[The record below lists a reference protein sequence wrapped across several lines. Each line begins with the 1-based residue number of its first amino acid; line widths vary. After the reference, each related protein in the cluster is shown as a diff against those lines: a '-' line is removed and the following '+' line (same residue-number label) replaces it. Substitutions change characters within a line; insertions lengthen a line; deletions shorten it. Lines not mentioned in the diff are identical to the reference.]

1 MQIYIQILLI
11 VCKIMNLLGIDF
23 EEWFHPE
30 LIQKYITKKDNELS
44 VVYGID
50 KILELLRTHDTYAT
64 FFMVGE
70 LLEAKPEMMDKILDG
85 GHEIAFHTMYHNR
98 LDSMKNKQEFV
109 DELKKFSDLTSK
121 KSKGFRAPSLSLNY
135 SSAWAI
141 DALVENGYQ
150 YDSSIMPAKTK
161 LYGMPNAE
169 LKPYK
174 ITSKDLENNNHD
186 GKLIEFPLLTR
197 KFFNFSVPV
206 AGGFFIRLLPLRWIE
221 TAIKNNEKKNV
232 PSTFY
237 IHSWELTPEYMKKVP
252 LSKSDNFITYHNLKK
267 ASTKLEK
274 LLKKF
279 EFTSFERFISKNSY
293 LSTL

>member
-1 MQIYIQILLI
+1 MFLS
-11 VCKIMNLLGIDF
+11 MNLLGIDF

-30 LIQKYITKKDNELS
+30 LIQKYIKTKNHELS
-44 VVYGID
+44 VVNGID
-50 KILELLRTHDTYAT
+50 RILELLRKHETYAT

-70 LLEAKPEMMDKILDG
+70 LLEARPELLDKILDHD
-85 GHEIAFHTMYHNR
+85 HEIAFHTMYHHR
-98 LDSMKNKQEFV
+98 LDNMKNKQEFV
-109 DELKKFSDLTSK
+109 EEIKKFAELTSN
-121 KSKGFRAPSLSLNY
+121 KSKGFRAPSFSLNY

-150 YDSSIMPAKTK
+150 YDSSIVPAKTK

-169 LKPYK
+169 LQPYK
-174 ITSKDLENNNHD
+174 ITSKELEKNNHD

-206 AGGFFIRLLPLRWIE
+206 AGGFFIRLLPLRWIDK
-221 TAIKNNEKKNV
+221 AIEKNEARKI

-252 LSKSDNFITYHNLKK
+252 LSIRDNFITYHNLEK
-267 ASTKLEK
+267 SSSRLEK

-279 EFTSFERFISKNSY
+279 DFTSFERFISKNNFVTK
-293 LSTL
+293 L

>member
-1 MQIYIQILLI
+1 
-11 VCKIMNLLGIDF
+11 MNLLGIDF

-30 LIQKYITKKDNELS
+30 LIQKHIKAENHELS
-44 VVYGID
+44 VVNGID
-50 KILELLRTHDTYAT
+50 KILELLRKHDTYAT
-64 FFMVGE
+64 FFIVGE
-70 LLEAKPEMMDKILDG
+70 LLEAKPELMDKILNE

-98 LDSMKNKQEFV
+98 LDAMKNKQEFV
-109 DELKKFSDLTSK
+109 DELKKFAQLTSN
-121 KSKGFRAPSLSLNY
+121 KSKGFRAPSFSLNY

-150 YDSSIMPAKTK
+150 YDSSIVPAKTK

-174 ITSKDLENNNHD
+174 ITSKDLEKNNHD

-221 TAIKNNEKKNV
+221 KAIKNNENKKI

-237 IHSWELTPEYMKKVP
+237 IHSWELTPEHMRKVP
-252 LSKSDNFITYHNLKK
+252 LSKRDNFITYYNLEKTS
-267 ASTKLEK
+267 AKLEK

-279 EFTSFERFISKNSY
+279 KFTSFERFISDNSY

>member
-1 MQIYIQILLI
+1 
-11 VCKIMNLLGIDF
+11 MNLLGIDF

-30 LIQKYITKKDNELS
+30 LIQKYITKMDNNLS
-44 VVYGID
+44 VVNGID
-50 KILELLRTHDTYAT
+50 KILELLRKHDTYAT

-70 LLEAKPEMMDKILDG
+70 LLEAKPELMDKIIEG
-85 GHEIAFHTMYHNR
+85 GHEIAFHTMYHDR

-109 DELKKFSDLTSK
+109 DELKKFSQLTSN
-121 KSKGFRAPSLSLNY
+121 KSKGFRAPSFSLNY

-150 YDSSIMPAKTK
+150 YDSSIVPAKTS

-169 LKPYK
+169 IKPYK
-174 ITSKDLENNNHD
+174 ITTSNLEKNNQD
-186 GKLIEFPLLTR
+186 GKLIEFPLLT
-197 KFFNFSVPV
+197 KKIFHFSFPV

-221 TAIKNNEKKNV
+221 KAIKSNEDKKI

-237 IHSWELTPEYMKKVP
+237 IHSWELTPEHMRKVQM
-252 LSKSDNFITYHNLKK
+252 SKRDNFITYHNLEKTS
-267 ASTKLEK
+267 ARLEK

-279 EFTSFERFISKNSY
+279 EFTSFERFISNTGY
-293 LSTL
+293 TPNL

>member
-1 MQIYIQILLI
+1 MY
-11 VCKIMNLLGIDF
+11 CKVMNLLGIDF

-30 LIQKYITKKDNELS
+30 LIQKYITTKNNELS
-44 VVYGID
+44 VVNGID
-50 KILELLRTHDTYAT
+50 KILDLLRTHDTYAT

-70 LLEAKPEMMDKILDG
+70 LLEAKPELLDKILNG
-85 GHEIAFHTMYHNR
+85 GHEIAFHTMHHTR

-109 DELKKFSDLTSK
+109 DELKKFAKLTSN
-121 KSKGFRAPSLSLNY
+121 KSKGFRAPSFSLNY

-141 DALVENGYQ
+141 DALVDNGYQ
-150 YDSSIMPAKTK
+150 YDSSIVPAKTK

-174 ITSKDLENNNHD
+174 ITSKNLEKNNHN
-186 GKLIEFPLLTR
+186 GKLIEFPLLT
-197 KFFNFSVPV
+197 KKIFNFSIPM

-221 TAIKNNEKKNV
+221 KAIKNNESKKI
-232 PSTFY
+232 PSAFY
-237 IHSWELTPEYMKKVP
+237 IHSWELTPEYMRKVP
-252 LSKSDNFITYHNLKK
+252 LSKSDNFITYHNLEKTS
-267 ASTKLEK
+267 ARLEK

-279 EFTSFERFISKNSY
+279 KFTSFERFISENSY

>member
-1 MQIYIQILLI
+1 
-11 VCKIMNLLGIDF
+11 MNLLGIDF

-44 VVYGID
+44 VINGID

-109 DELKKFSDLTSK
+109 DELEKFADLTSK

-141 DALVENGYQ
+141 DALVENGYK

-174 ITSKDLENNNHD
+174 ITSKDLEKNNHD

-197 KFFNFSVPV
+197 KFFNFSIPV

-221 TAIKNNEKKNV
+221 TAIKNNEKKNI

-237 IHSWELTPEYMKKVP
+237 IHSWELTPEYMRKVP

>member
-1 MQIYIQILLI
+1 
-11 VCKIMNLLGIDF
+11 MNLLGIDF

-30 LIQKYITKKDNELS
+30 LIQKYTKKTDNELS
-44 VVYGID
+44 VVNGID
-50 KILELLRTHDTYAT
+50 KILDLLRINDTYAT

-70 LLEAKPEMMDKILDG
+70 LLERKSEILDKILGG
-85 GHEIAFHTMYHNR
+85 GHEIAFHTMRHKR
-98 LDSMKNKQEFV
+98 LDMMKNKQEFV
-109 DELKKFSDLTSK
+109 DELKKFGELTSN

-135 SSAWAI
+135 SSSWAI
-141 DALVENGYQ
+141 DALVENNYK
-150 YDSSIMPAKTK
+150 YDSSIIPAKTK

-174 ITSKDLENNNHD
+174 ITSKNLEKNNQD

-197 KFFNFSVPV
+197 KFFNYSVPM

-221 TAIKNNEKKNV
+221 TAIKNNEKNII

-237 IHSWELTPEYMKKVP
+237 IHSWELTPEYMRRIK
-252 LSKSDNFITYHNLKK
+252 LSRSDNFITYYNLEK
-267 ASTKLEK
+267 ASKKLEK

-279 EFTSFERFISKNSY
+279 EFTSFERYISNNSY

>member
-1 MQIYIQILLI
+1 
-11 VCKIMNLLGIDF
+11 MNLLGIDF

-30 LIQKYITKKDNELS
+30 LIQKYIKKTGNELS
-44 VVYGID
+44 VVNGID
-50 KILELLRTHDTYAT
+50 KILELLRTNDTYAT

-70 LLEAKPEMMDKILDG
+70 LLESKPELMDKILDG

-98 LDSMKNKQEFV
+98 LDFMKNKQEFV
-109 DELKKFSDLTSK
+109 DELKKFAELTSK
-121 KSKGFRAPSLSLNY
+121 KSKGFRAPSFSLNY
-135 SSAWAI
+135 SSSWAI

-150 YDSSIMPAKTK
+150 YDSSIVPAKTK

-174 ITSKDLENNNHD
+174 ITSEDLEKNNHN

-197 KFFNFSVPV
+197 KFFNYSIPV

-221 TAIKNNEKKNV
+221 TAIKNNENKKI

-237 IHSWELTPEYMKKVP
+237 IHSWELTPEHMKKVS

-267 ASTKLEK
+267 TTMRLEK

-279 EFTSFERFISKNSY
+279 EFTSFERFISKNNY
-293 LSTL
+293 LSKL

>member
-1 MQIYIQILLI
+1 
-11 VCKIMNLLGIDF
+11 MNLLGIDF

-30 LIQKYITKKDNELS
+30 LIQKHITTKNNELS
-44 VVYGID
+44 VVNGID
-50 KILELLRTHDTYAT
+50 KILDLLRTHGTYAT

-70 LLEAKPEMMDKILDG
+70 LLEAKPELLDKILNG
-85 GHEIAFHTMYHNR
+85 GHEIAFHTMYHTR

-109 DELKKFSDLTSK
+109 DELKKFAELTSN
-121 KSKGFRAPSLSLNY
+121 KSKGFRAPSFSLNY

-141 DALVENGYQ
+141 DALIENGYQ
-150 YDSSIMPAKTK
+150 YDSSIVPAKTK

-174 ITSKDLENNNHD
+174 ITSKDLENNSPD

-197 KFFNFSVPV
+197 KIFNFSIPM
-206 AGGFFIRLLPLRWIE
+206 AGGFFIRLLPLKWIE
-221 TAIKNNEKKNV
+221 NAIKNNESNNI

-237 IHSWELTPEYMKKVP
+237 IHSWELTPEYMQKVS
-252 LSKSDNFITYHNLKK
+252 LSKMDNFITYHNLEKTS
-267 ASTKLEK
+267 AKLEK

-279 EFTSFERFISKNSY
+279 EFTSFERFISENSY

>member
-1 MQIYIQILLI
+1 
-11 VCKIMNLLGIDF
+11 MNLLGIDF

-44 VVYGID
+44 VVNGID
-50 KILELLRTHDTYAT
+50 KILELLRKHDTYAT

-98 LDSMKNKQEFV
+98 LDSMKNKEEFV
-109 DELKKFSDLTSK
+109 DELKKFADLTSK

-174 ITSKDLENNNHD
+174 ITSKNLENNNHN

-197 KFFNFSVPV
+197 KIFNFSVPV

-221 TAIKNNEKKNV
+221 TAIENNEKKNV

-237 IHSWELTPEYMKKVP
+237 IHSWELTPEYMRKIP
-252 LSKSDNFITYHNLKK
+252 MSKSDNFITYHNLKK

-279 EFTSFERFISKNSY
+279 KFTSFERFISDNSY

>member
-1 MQIYIQILLI
+1 
-11 VCKIMNLLGIDF
+11 MNLLGIDF

>member
-1 MQIYIQILLI
+1 
-11 VCKIMNLLGIDF
+11 MNLLGIDF

-30 LIQKYITKKDNELS
+30 LIQKYITKKDNKFS
-44 VVYGID
+44 VVNGID
-50 KILELLRTHDTYAT
+50 KILELLRKHDTYAT

-70 LLEAKPEMMDKILDG
+70 LLEDKPELMDKILDG

-98 LDSMKNKQEFV
+98 LDSMSNKQEFV
-109 DELKKFSDLTSK
+109 EELKKYAKLTSN
-121 KSKGFRAPSLSLNY
+121 KSRGFRAPSFSLNY
-135 SSAWAI
+135 SSAWAV

-150 YDSSIMPAKTK
+150 YDSSIVPAKTK

-174 ITSKDLENNNHD
+174 ITSKDLERNNHD

-197 KFFNFSVPV
+197 KIFNFSIPV

-221 TAIKNNEKKNV
+221 TAIKNNENKKI

-237 IHSWELTPEYMKKVP
+237 IHSWELTPEHMRKIP
-252 LSKSDNFITYHNLKK
+252 MSKSDDFITYHNLKK
-267 ASTKLEK
+267 TSVKLEK

-279 EFTSFERFISKNSY
+279 KFTSFERFISENKD
-293 LSTL
+293 LATL

>member
-1 MQIYIQILLI
+1 
-11 VCKIMNLLGIDF
+11 MNLLGIDF

-30 LIQKYITKKDNELS
+30 LIQKYIKKTDHELS
-44 VVYGID
+44 VVNGID
-50 KILELLRTHDTYAT
+50 KILELLTTHDTYAT

-70 LLEAKPEMMDKILDG
+70 LIESRPELIDKILDN
-85 GHEIAFHTMYHNR
+85 GHEIGFHTMYHDR
-98 LDSMKNKQEFV
+98 LDSMNNKQKFV
-109 DELKKFSDLTSK
+109 EELKKFAKLTSK
-121 KSKGFRAPSLSLNY
+121 KSKGFRAPSFSLNN

-150 YDSSIMPAKTK
+150 YDSSIVPAKTK

-174 ITSKDLENNNHD
+174 ITSKDLEKNNEN
-186 GKLIEFPLLTR
+186 GKIIEFPLLTR
-197 KFFNFSVPV
+197 KFFNYSIPV

-221 TAIKNNEKKNV
+221 TAIKNNENKKI

-237 IHSWELTPEYMKKVP
+237 IHSWELTPEYMKKIP
-252 LSKSDNFITYHNLKK
+252 LSKIDNFITYHNLEKT
-267 ASTKLEK
+267 SRRLEK

-279 EFTSFERFISKNSY
+279 EFTSFSRFISKNNN
-293 LSTL
+293 LSNL

>member
-1 MQIYIQILLI
+1 
-11 VCKIMNLLGIDF
+11 MNLLGIDF

-30 LIQKYITKKDNELS
+30 LIQKYIKKTDNELS
-44 VVYGID
+44 VVNGID
-50 KILELLRTHDTYAT
+50 KILELLRKNDTYST

-70 LLEAKPEMMDKILDG
+70 LLEKKPELMDKILDG
-85 GHEIAFHTMYHNR
+85 DHEIAFHTMYHNR

-109 DELKKFSDLTSK
+109 DELKKFAELTSK
-121 KSKGFRAPSLSLNY
+121 KSKGFRAPSFSLNY
-135 SSAWAI
+135 SSSWAI

-150 YDSSIMPAKTK
+150 YDSSIVPAKTK

-174 ITSKDLENNNHD
+174 ITSKNLEKNNHG

-197 KFFNFSVPV
+197 KFFNYSVPV

-221 TAIKNNEKKNV
+221 TAMKNNENKKI

-237 IHSWELTPEYMKKVP
+237 IHSWELTPEYMKKVS
-252 LSKSDNFITYHNLKK
+252 LSKSDNFITYHNLEKT
-267 ASTKLEK
+267 STKLEK

-279 EFTSFERFISKNSY
+279 EFTSFERFISKNNY
-293 LSTL
+293 LSRL

>member
-1 MQIYIQILLI
+1 
-11 VCKIMNLLGIDF
+11 MNLLGIDF

-44 VVYGID
+44 VVNGID
-50 KILELLRTHDTYAT
+50 KILELLRKHDTYAT

-70 LLEAKPEMMDKILDG
+70 LLEVKPEMIDKILDG

-98 LDSMKNKQEFV
+98 LDSMKNKEEFV
-109 DELKKFSDLTSK
+109 DELKKFADLTSK

-174 ITSKDLENNNHD
+174 ITSENLENNNHD

-237 IHSWELTPEYMKKVP
+237 IHSWELTPEYMRKIP
-252 LSKSDNFITYHNLKK
+252 MSKSDNFITYHNLKK

-279 EFTSFERFISKNSY
+279 KFTSFERFISDNSY